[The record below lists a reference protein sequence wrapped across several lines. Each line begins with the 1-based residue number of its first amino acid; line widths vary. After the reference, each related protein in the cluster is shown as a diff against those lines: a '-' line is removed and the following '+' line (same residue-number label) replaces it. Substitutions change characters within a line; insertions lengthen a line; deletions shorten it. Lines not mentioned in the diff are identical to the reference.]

1 MPRVDIHQHLWP
13 ERLIDELS
21 RRDRPPFIRKT
32 GARWKL
38 RLDGEPEHLFDLSQH
53 DADLRARQLGG
64 EGIDRALISPSTPL
78 GIEGLPAD
86 EAEPL
91 LESYHSGVLELGEPF
106 AAWASTRLRSP
117 DPGRVDEALDRGLVG
132 LALPAGALGSREGL
146 VRTRPLLSR
155 LEARGAPLFIHPGPD
170 PLEIR
175 FDANEPNTDP
185 VWWPAMTSYV
195 SQMNA
200 AWNAFAAWGR
210 LSHPRLRVVFAMLA
224 GGAPLHQERYLARGG
239 PSAAVGDELAF
250 YDTSSYGQRALDA
263 AVRVVGIDQ
272 LVYGSDRP
280 VIDPPPPTL
289 LGGAAAEAMLRANPA
304 RALGAPATEPA
315 PAVAVAA

>member
-21 RRDRPPFIRKT
+21 RRDRPPFIRRA

-38 RLDGEPEHLFDLSQH
+38 RLEGEPEYLFELSQH
-53 DADLRARQLGG
+53 DATLRARELAEQ
-64 EGIDRALISPSTPL
+64 EIDMAVIGLSTPL

-91 LESYHSGVLELGEPF
+91 LESYHAGVLELGEPF

-117 DPGRVDEALDRGLVG
+117 DPARVDQALDRGLVG
-132 LALPAGALGSREGL
+132 LALPAGALASRAGL
-146 VRTRPLLSR
+146 LRCRPLLAR
-155 LEARGAPLFIHPGPD
+155 LESRGAPLFVHPGPD
-170 PLEIR
+170 PLEIHIG
-175 FDANEPNTDP
+175 DAEPSADP
-185 VWWPAMTSYV
+185 GWWPGMTAYV
-195 SQMNA
+195 AQMNA
-200 AWNAFAAWGR
+200 AWHAFAAWGR
-210 LSHPRLRVVFAMLA
+210 LSHPGLRVVFAMLA
-224 GGAPLHQERYLARGG
+224 GGAPLHHERYLARGG
-239 PSAAVGDELAF
+239 PSGAISDPDVF
-250 YDTSSYGQRALDA
+250 YDTSSYGRRALDA

-272 LVYGSDRP
+272 LVFGSDRP

-289 LGGAAAEAMLRANPA
+289 LGEAAADAMLRTNPA
-304 RALGAPATEPA
+304 RALGARAPE

>member
-1 MPRVDIHQHLWP
+1 VDIHQHLWP

-21 RRDRPPFIRKT
+21 RRDRPPFIRKA

-53 DADLRARQLGG
+53 DASLRARLLGG
-64 EGIDRALISPSTPL
+64 EGIDRAVISLSTPL

-91 LESYHSGVLELGEPF
+91 LESYHAGVLELGEPF
-106 AAWASTRLRSP
+106 DAWASTRLRSP

-132 LALPAGALGSREGL
+132 LALPAGALASREGL
-146 VRTRPLLSR
+146 MRCRPLLSR
-155 LEARGAPLFIHPGPD
+155 LEARDAPLFVHPGPD

-175 FDANEPNTDP
+175 FEQDEPSSDP
-185 VWWPAMTSYV
+185 AWWPAMTAYV
-195 SQMNA
+195 AQMNA
-200 AWNAFAAWGR
+200 AWHAFAAWGR
-210 LSHPRLRVVFAMLA
+210 LSHPSLRVVFAMLA
-224 GGAPLHQERYLARGG
+224 GGAPLHHERYLARGG
-239 PSAAVGDELAF
+239 PSAAISDREIF
-250 YDTSSYGQRALDA
+250 YDTSSYGERALDA

-280 VIDPPPPTL
+280 VIDPPPPGL
-289 LGGAAAEAMLRANPA
+289 LGNAAMEAMLRTNPSHVF
-304 RALGAPATEPA
+304 GTPVVE
-315 PAVAVAA
+315 PAVAA

>member
-21 RRDRPPFIRKT
+21 RRDRPPFIRKA

-53 DADLRARQLGG
+53 DASLRARLLGG
-64 EGIDRALISPSTPL
+64 EGVDRALISLSIPL

-91 LESYHSGVLELGEPF
+91 LESYHAGVLELGEPF

-117 DPGRVDEALDRGLVG
+117 DPARVDQAVDRGLVG
-132 LALPAGALGSREGL
+132 LALPAGALASRAGL
-146 VRTRPLLSR
+146 LRCRPLLAR
-155 LEARGAPLFIHPGPD
+155 LESRGAPLFVHPGPD
-170 PLEIR
+170 PLEIHIG
-175 FDANEPNTDP
+175 DAEPSADP
-185 VWWPAMTSYV
+185 GWWPGMTAYV
-195 SQMNA
+195 AQMNA
-200 AWNAFAAWGR
+200 AWHAFAAWGR

-224 GGAPLHQERYLARGG
+224 GGAPLHQERFLARGG
-239 PSAAVGDELAF
+239 PSAAISDRRLF
-250 YDTSSYGQRALDA
+250 YDTSSYRERALDA
-263 AVRVVGIDQ
+263 MVRVVGIDQ

-280 VIDPPPPTL
+280 VVDPAPPTL
-289 LGGAAAEAMLRANPA
+289 LGEAAAEAMLRTNPA
-304 RALGAPATEPA
+304 SLLALPDAEL
-315 PAVAVAA
+315 AVAA

>member
-21 RRDRPPFIRKT
+21 RRDRPPFIRRA

-38 RLDGEPEHLFDLSQH
+38 RLEGEPEYLFELSQH
-53 DADLRARQLGG
+53 DATIRARELG
-64 EGIDRALISPSTPL
+64 EQGIDMAVIGLSTPL

-91 LESYHSGVLELGEPF
+91 LESYHAGVLELGEPF

-117 DPGRVDEALDRGLVG
+117 DPGRVDGALDRGFVG
-132 LALPAGALGSREGL
+132 LALPAGALAGRESLGR
-146 VRTRPLLSR
+146 VRPLLSR

-170 PLEIR
+170 PLALHFAE
-175 FDANEPNTDP
+175 DAPNGDP
-185 VWWPAMTSYV
+185 GWWPAMTAYV
-195 SQMNA
+195 AQMNS
-200 AWNAFAAWGR
+200 AWHAFAAWGR
-210 LSHPRLRVVFAMLA
+210 LSHPSLRIVFAMLA
-224 GGAPLHQERYLARGG
+224 GGAPLHHERYLARGG
-239 PSAAVGDELAF
+239 PSRAISDPGFF
-250 YDTSSYGQRALDA
+250 YDTSSYGKRALDA

-280 VIDPPPPTL
+280 VVDPPPPDL
-289 LGGAAAEAMLRANPA
+289 LGEAAAEAMLRTNPE
-304 RALGAPATEPA
+304 RLLGTREREL
-315 PAVAVAA
+315 AAA

>member
-1 MPRVDIHQHLWP
+1 MAHVDIHQHLWP
-13 ERLIDELS
+13 ERLIDALS
-21 RRDRPPFIRKT
+21 RRDRPPFIRKA

-53 DADLRARQLGG
+53 DANLRARQLGG
-64 EGIDRALISPSTPL
+64 EGIDRAVISLSTPL

-91 LESYHSGVLELGEPF
+91 LESYHAGVLELGEPF
-106 AAWASTRLRSP
+106 EAWASTRLRTP

-132 LALPAGALGSREGL
+132 LALPAGALGSRAGL
-146 VRTRPLLSR
+146 ARCRPLLAR
-155 LEARGAPLFIHPGPD
+155 LEARDAPLFVHPGPD
-170 PLEIR
+170 PLQISIEA
-175 FDANEPNTDP
+175 DEPSTNP
-185 VWWPAMTSYV
+185 AWWAAMTTYPA
-195 SQMNA
+195 QMNA
-200 AWNAFAAWGR
+200 AWHAFAAWGR
-210 LSHPRLRVVFAMLA
+210 LAHPRLKVVFAMLA
-224 GGAPLHQERYLARGG
+224 GGAPLHLERSIARRG
-239 PSAAVGDELAF
+239 PSSAINDQGVF

-289 LGGAAAEAMLRANPA
+289 LGEAAAEAMLRTNPA
-304 RALGAPATEPA
+304 RLIGAHEFEL
-315 PAVAVAA
+315 AVAA

>member
-1 MPRVDIHQHLWP
+1 MDRVDIHQHLWP
-13 ERLIDELS
+13 EQLIDELS
-21 RRDRPPFIRKT
+21 RRDRPPFIRKA

-64 EGIDRALISPSTPL
+64 EGIDRALISLSSPL

-91 LESYHSGVLELGEPF
+91 LESYHAGVLELGEPF
-106 AAWASTRLRSP
+106 GAWASTRLRSP
-117 DPGRVDEALDRGLVG
+117 DPGRVEGALDRGLVG

-146 VRTRPLLSR
+146 IRCRPLLSR
-155 LEARGAPLFIHPGPD
+155 LEARGAPLFVHPGPD
-170 PLEIR
+170 PLEIHIG
-175 FDANEPNTDP
+175 DEEPRSDP
-185 VWWPAMTSYV
+185 AWWPAMTDYIA
-195 SQMNA
+195 QMNA
-200 AWNAFAAWGR
+200 AWHAFAAWGR
-210 LSHPRLRVVFAMLA
+210 LSHPSLRVVFAILA

-239 PSAAVGDELAF
+239 PGEAISDPNFF
-250 YDTSSYGQRALDA
+250 YDTSSYAARALDA

-280 VIDPPPPTL
+280 VVDPPPPAL
-289 LGGAAAEAMLRANPA
+289 LGEAAAEAMLRTNPG
-304 RALGAPATEPA
+304 RLLGGPAQEL
-315 PAVAVAA
+315 AVAA

>member
-21 RRDRPPFIRKT
+21 RRDRPPFIRRA

-38 RLDGEPEHLFDLSQH
+38 RLDGEPEHLFELSQH
-53 DADLRARQLGG
+53 DAALRARRLAE
-64 EGIDRALISPSTPL
+64 EGIDRAVISLSTPL

-91 LESYHSGVLELGEPF
+91 LESYHAGVLELGEPF

-132 LALPAGALGSREGL
+132 LALPAGALSSREGL
-146 VRTRPLLSR
+146 FRCRGLLAR
-155 LEARGAPLFIHPGPD
+155 LEARGTPLFIHPGPD

-175 FDANEPNTDP
+175 LDGDEPSADP
-185 VWWPAMTSYV
+185 AWWPGMTTYV
-195 SQMNA
+195 AQMNA
-200 AWNAFAAWGR
+200 AWHAFAAWGR
-210 LSHPRLRVVFAMLA
+210 LSHPGLRVVFAMLA
-224 GGAPLHQERYLARGG
+224 GGAPLHLERSMARGG
-239 PSAAVGDELAF
+239 PSSAISDQQVF
-250 YDTSSYGQRALDA
+250 YDTSSYGERGLDA
-263 AVRVVGIDQ
+263 IVRVVGIDQ

-280 VIDPPPPTL
+280 VIDPPSPDL
-289 LGGAAAEAMLRANPA
+289 LGTAAGEAMLRTNPA
-304 RALGAPATEPA
+304 RLLGESKVAL
-315 PAVAVAA
+315 AVAA

>member
-21 RRDRPPFIRKT
+21 RRGRRPLIRKA
-32 GARWKL
+32 GARWRL
-38 RLDGEPEHLFDLSQH
+38 RIEGEPDHLFDLSQH
-53 DADLRARQLGG
+53 DASLRARRLGG
-64 EGIDRALISPSTPL
+64 EGIDRAVISLSIPL

-91 LESYHSGVLELGEPF
+91 LESYHAGVLELGEPF
-106 AAWASTRLRSP
+106 TAWASTRLRSP

-132 LALPAGALGSREGL
+132 LALPAGVMASREGL
-146 VRTRPLLSR
+146 VRVRPLLSR

-175 FDANEPNTDP
+175 FDREELSREPA
-185 VWWPAMTSYV
+185 WWPAMTAYV
-195 SQMNA
+195 AQMNA
-200 AWNAFAAWGR
+200 AWHAFAAWGR
-210 LSHPRLRVVFAMLA
+210 ISHPTLRVVFAMLA
-224 GGAPLHQERYLARGG
+224 GGAPLHHERYLARGG
-239 PSAAVGDELAF
+239 PSAAISDREIF

-280 VIDPPPPTL
+280 VVDPPPPTL
-289 LGGAAAEAMLRANPA
+289 RGEAAAEAMLRANPGRLLLA
-304 RALGAPATEPA
+304 DEAKL
-315 PAVAVAA
+315 AVAA

>member
-21 RRDRPPFIRKT
+21 RRDRPPFIRKA

-53 DADLRARQLGG
+53 DASLRARLLGG
-64 EGIDRALISPSTPL
+64 EGVDRAVISLSIPL

-91 LESYHSGVLELGEPF
+91 LESYHAGVLELGEPF
-106 AAWASTRLRSP
+106 DAWASTRLRSP

-132 LALPAGALGSREGL
+132 LALPAGALASREGL
-146 VRTRPLLSR
+146 VRCRPLLSR
-155 LEARGAPLFIHPGPD
+155 LDARGAPLFVHPGPD

-175 FDANEPNTDP
+175 FEHDRLSSDP
-185 VWWPAMTSYV
+185 AWWPAMTAYV
-195 SQMNA
+195 AQMNA
-200 AWNAFAAWGR
+200 AWHAFAAWGR
-210 LSHPRLRVVFAMLA
+210 LSHPSLRVVFAMLA
-224 GGAPLHQERYLARGG
+224 GGAPLHHERYLARGG
-239 PSAAVGDELAF
+239 PSAAISDRKIF
-250 YDTSSYGQRALDA
+250 YDTSSYGERALDA
-263 AVRVVGIDQ
+263 AIRVVGIDQ

-280 VIDPPPPTL
+280 VVDPPPPDL
-289 LGGAAAEAMLRANPA
+289 LGNAAAEAMLRTNPSRVFGTSA
-304 RALGAPATEPA
+304 VK
-315 PAVAVAA
+315 VAVAA

>member
-21 RRDRPPFIRKT
+21 RRDRPPFIRRA

-38 RLDGEPEHLFDLSQH
+38 RLDGEPEYLFELSQH
-53 DADLRARQLGG
+53 DADLRARQLAQ
-64 EGIDRALISPSTPL
+64 EGIDRAVISLSTPL

-91 LESYHSGVLELGEPF
+91 LESYHAGVLELGEPF

-132 LALPAGALGSREGL
+132 LALPAGAVGTREGL
-146 VRTRPLLSR
+146 ARCRGLLAR
-155 LEARGAPLFIHPGPD
+155 LEARDAPLFVHPGPD

-175 FDANEPNTDP
+175 LGGDEPSADP
-185 VWWPAMTSYV
+185 SWWPAMTAYV
-195 SQMNA
+195 AQMNA
-200 AWNAFAAWGR
+200 AWHAFAAWGR
-210 LSHPRLRVVFAMLA
+210 LSHPHLQVVFAMLA
-224 GGAPLHQERYLARGG
+224 GGAPLHVERSIARGG
-239 PSAAVGDELAF
+239 PGAATSDRGLF
-250 YDTSSYGQRALDA
+250 YDTSSYGQRGLDA
-263 AVRVVGIDQ
+263 IVRVVGIDQ

-280 VIDPPPPTL
+280 VIDPPSPGL
-289 LGGAAAEAMLRANPA
+289 LGAAAAEAMLRTNPA
-304 RALGAPATEPA
+304 RVLGEPNVA
-315 PAVAVAA
+315 MAVVA

>member
-1 MPRVDIHQHLWP
+1 MPGVDIHQHLWP

-21 RRDRPPFIRKT
+21 RRDHPPLIRKA
-32 GARWKL
+32 GSRWRL
-38 RLDGEPEHLFDLSQH
+38 RLEGEPEHHFDLGQH
-53 DADLRARQLGG
+53 DATLRARQLAE
-64 EGIDRALISPSTPL
+64 EGIERALISLSTPL

-91 LESYHSGVLELGEPF
+91 LESYHAGVLELGEPF

-117 DPGRVDEALDRGLVG
+117 DPARVDAALDRGFVG
-132 LALPAGALGSREGL
+132 LTLPAGALGSREGL
-146 VRTRPLLSR
+146 VRCRPLLAR

-175 FDANEPNTDP
+175 FDQDEPSADP
-185 VWWPAMTSYV
+185 TWWPGMTAYV
-195 SQMNA
+195 AQMNA
-200 AWNAFAAWGR
+200 AWHAFAAWGR
-210 LSHPRLRVVFAMLA
+210 LSHPGLRVVFAMLA
-224 GGAPLHQERYLARGG
+224 GGAPLHHERYLARGG
-239 PSAAVGDELAF
+239 PGAAISDPQVF

-263 AVRVVGIDQ
+263 AIRVVGIDQ

-289 LGGAAAEAMLRANPA
+289 LGEAAAEAMLRANPA
-304 RALGAPATEPA
+304 RALGAPAPE